1 MDSAE
6 PHQLSAELQQT
17 ARSLGR
23 LLLQHGQRVVFAES
37 CTAGLVAASLAI
49 VPGISRCLCG
59 SLVTY
64 REASKTAWLGVDA
77 QLIAA
82 FTAVSP
88 EVTAQMASAA
98 LQRTIEADW
107 AAAVTGHLGP
117 DAPPGSDGT
126 IHIAVARRLKR
137 AIPQST
143 GFDAGPF
150 ELTVQL
156 KQQLSAPTRVL
167 RQQQAAGSVLATLEQ
182 ALRSKLEPA

>member
-107 AAAVTGHLGP
+107 AAAVTGH
-117 DAPPGSDGT
+117 
-126 IHIAVARRLKR
+126 
-137 AIPQST
+137 
-143 GFDAGPF
+143 
-150 ELTVQL
+150 
-156 KQQLSAPTRVL
+156 
-167 RQQQAAGSVLATLEQ
+167 
-182 ALRSKLEPA
+182 